1 MTAIMTG
8 YVRVVD
14 RFNRRVGRLVMYGIF
29 AIIAVLMWSTF
40 TKVAPWMRPSL
51 WTLEMA
57 QFLMVAYFIL
67 GGPYSIQLD
76 SNVRMDLLYG
86 TWTPRRKAM
95 FDATTV
101 LFLLTFLVVL
111 LMGGISSLGYSLEY
125 GERSYSPWRP
135 YMWPIKVVMVFGIV
149 LMILQASA
157 ELFRDILRIRGIWV
171 DPPAPEERT
180 AEGPT

>member
-1 MTAIMTG
+1 MLKFVERF
-8 YVRVVD
+8 VRVVD
-14 RFNRRVGRLVMYGIF
+14 RVNRRVGRIAMYGIF
-29 AIIAVLMWSTF
+29 VMIAVLLWSTF

-67 GGPYSIQLD
+67 GGPYAIQLG

-86 TWTPRRKAM
+86 SWTPRRKAL
-95 FDATTV
+95 FDVVTV

-111 LMGGISSLGYSLEY
+111 LMGGVSSLSYAIEY

-135 YMWPIKVVMVFGIV
+135 PMWPIKAVMVAGIG
-149 LMILQASA
+149 LMILQSVA
-157 ELFRDILRIRGIWV
+157 ELCRDVLRIRGLWV
-171 DPPAPEERT
+171 DPPAPGEPTGERP
-180 AEGPT
+180 A